1 MTNPPDDSAPDTA
14 TPSPAA
20 PSEPPPR
27 EPRQPDLHLTTYIE
41 KSQDPRDISR
51 GATRRR

>member
-1 MTNPPDDSAPDTA
+1 MTNPPDDSAPNTA

-27 EPRQPDLHLTTYIE
+27 EPRQPDLQMITYIE
-41 KSQDPRDISR
+41 KSQDPRDFSR
-51 GATRRR
+51 GETRGR